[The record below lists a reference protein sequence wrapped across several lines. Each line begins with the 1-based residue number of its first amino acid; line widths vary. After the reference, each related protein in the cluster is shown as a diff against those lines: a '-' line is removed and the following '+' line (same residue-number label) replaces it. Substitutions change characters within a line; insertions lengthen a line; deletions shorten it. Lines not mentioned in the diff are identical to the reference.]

1 MFLCLSQD
9 ACEGCEVITERLE
22 RVLYLKMVTEG
33 TELHEIMQDCLRIA
47 RGNTSDGSLRARHR
61 RRIDHWYMSFV
72 VFDNIFVFVI
82 LFWLQLLLNLFFA
95 LIFVV
100 HLSFKDV

>member
-47 RGNTSDGSLRARHR
+47 RFLCNNYVFMFC
-61 RRIDHWYMSFV
+61 IDFCCAL
-72 VFDNIFVFVI
+72 VF
-82 LFWLQLLLNLFFA
+82 
-95 LIFVV
+95 
-100 HLSFKDV
+100 